1 MGRARVKPFRA
12 CAVLLVVCMPGPA
25 ADEPSTALLTGGRF
39 RAELERPVSIARDRA
54 ELRPLLERVSQT
66 RGVAIVLD
74 RRVDP
79 SMAIEVHLPA
89 LRLRDALSEIA
100 GHANCIAG
108 VVGDTV
114 FVGPRAGAGPLRT
127 LIALRET
134 ELDELGEAIGGPA
147 FELRR
152 ARTIAYEDLELPAE
166 LLQRIAG
173 LWGLDVAGL
182 EQVPHDL
189 WAGGTLAGV
198 NAVDALSLVLVQFDL
213 TFAWTEGAQ
222 GIRIVPVPQV
232 VALDRVHDVRR
243 ITVEQALSR
252 VRAAFPELD
261 VRAEGRELHAR
272 GSVEQHE
279 AVARLARGESAE
291 GAAPKPVEFGP
302 LARRRFTF
310 EVVRQPVRAVLEK
323 LIEGGLDIEYDA
335 AQLEAAGIDLS
346 RKLSFHVRQA
356 TVDELFETICEPA
369 GLQFEVRGESV
380 VLRKE

>member
-1 MGRARVKPFRA
+1 MESPRVAPYRA
-12 CAVLLVVCMPGPA
+12 CAWLLLVCASALASDDPA
-25 ADEPSTALLTGGRF
+25 TPLLTGSRF
-39 RAELERPVSIARDRA
+39 RAELERPISIARDRA

-79 SMAIEVHLPA
+79 GTAIDLNVPP
-89 LRLRDALSEIA
+89 LRLRDALTEIA

-134 ELDELGEAIGGPA
+134 ELDDRAEQLGGRA

-152 ARTIAYEDLELPAE
+152 ARTIAYEDLERPAE
-166 LLQRIAG
+166 LLQRIAAHWD
-173 LWGLDVAGL
+173 LSVDGL

-198 NAVDALSLVLVQFDL
+198 NAADALSLVLVQFDL
-213 TFAWTEGAQ
+213 AFSWTEGAM
-222 GIRIVPVPQV
+222 GVRIVPVPED
-232 VALDRVHDVRR
+232 VAISRIHDVRR
-243 ITVEQALSR
+243 ITPAQALER
-252 VRAAFPELD
+252 VRAAFADLD
-261 VRAEGRELHAR
+261 VRVEGRALHVR

-279 AVARLARGESAE
+279 AVSRLARGESAE
-291 GAAPKPVEFGP
+291 GPAPKPVDFGP

-323 LIEGGLDIEYDA
+323 LIEGGLDIQYDA

-356 TVDELFETICEPA
+356 TADELFETICEPA
-369 GLQFEVRGESV
+369 GLQFEVRGETV